1 MEVGSIGCAAYEA
14 AESGVEG
21 KITAVFER
29 SVHLGSGNMVI
40 TLGGLDMPNHPFN
53 IRTPGLPRSLR
64 SGQEFGLAAG
74 TLSLSDAHTLDISG
88 YEVFRPAVRVD
99 KMAAKADMIQV
110 LQDARM
116 VVATTS
122 FREGLTSFVM
132 GGPMH
137 GMITQAVLPLI
148 QRMGNALREG
158 DWGTMAST
166 GVELAGVGEG
176 LTPSG
181 DDFLVGLVAALHF
194 YRASGGGG
202 PENHHL
208 RTLATE
214 AAERTSP
221 FSAQNIAAAAQGLV
235 ADVVADW
242 LTFLHLGDSEG
253 VKNSTRALLSYGH
266 SSGVDTFAGMMTA
279 LSSVLDKG

>member
-1 MEVGSIGCAAYEA
+1 
-14 AESGVEG
+14 
-21 KITAVFER
+21 
-29 SVHLGSGNMVI
+29 
-40 TLGGLDMPNHPFN
+40 
-53 IRTPGLPRSLR
+53 
-64 SGQEFGLAAG
+64 
-74 TLSLSDAHTLDISG
+74 
-88 YEVFRPAVRVD
+88 
-99 KMAAKADMIQV
+99 
-110 LQDARM
+110 
-116 VVATTS
+116 
-122 FREGLTSFVM
+122 
-132 GGPMH
+132 MH

-148 QRMGNALREG
+148 QRMGDALREG

-194 YRASGGGG
+194 HRASGGDG
-202 PENHHL
+202 PETHHL
-208 RTLATE
+208 HTLAKE

-221 FSAQNIAAAAQGLV
+221 FSAQNIAVAAQGLV